1 MITST
6 LGRMATADKLSV
18 QQLKQAVQ
26 DGTVPAYIGIP
37 LIQEKMKQAQQAT
50 ASQAG
55 QAPQQPPIAD
65 QILEQA
71 NGVSALPSNMPMQY
85 AHGGI
90 IHMATGGYDPMAMAR
105 SFTRDD
111 EEPEDM
117 DFLNSLGVD
126 ELPETQEPEE
136 EPELQGIQSDAGGIS
151 DLTPVSALAY
161 AAPYAATRQADQVT
175 VKQEGEPAQTVRKE
189 TARVERPAAA
199 RDLERLALAEGEKY
213 KLNPALIKHVMFK
226 ETGGLKDKA
235 NAVSPAGAMGVMQ
248 LMPATAKELG
258 VKDPFDPVQNIEG
271 GVKYLAQMQN
281 KYGDPKLAAIAYN
294 WGPGRTDRWLAQ
306 GGDFSKL
313 PKETQGYVKGMAEG
327 GMTDDE
333 DTDGLTVDLN
343 DLDQMAA
350 FDTNQ
355 LADVADD
362 GIVSQFKSPPPKKE
376 STVGKILED
385 TGISGLTNKAKELYY
400 KSREGEK
407 REQMAEEMA
416 PGMLEKLT
424 PEERARRKKNTKQL
438 LENPKNAKVLSQK
451 ELADLFEK
459 GYSDLPKQTDQSL
472 LNEADRSLRAQP
484 ATSDSNNAS
493 AKEPVKE
500 LLPPQM
506 SLRTAEND
514 EEIRR
519 SLAAQPEV
527 VKKEAAEKPS
537 DRAGYD
543 ELKQYFT
550 KGIAGLEDQKKI
562 NAYMALLAGGLGIMG
577 GSSPH
582 AAVNIGQGAQAGIGA
597 YLTGSKDIAAQNAA
611 MMQGRLG
618 LEKYQSLRDIQA
630 EQIKSREA
638 YHAEAEQRRRE
649 LAAATDARMREIA
662 KGNLEQKQH
671 LLEEKQFARG
681 EAAKAQ
687 AARQIEAMEQHAR
700 VNARLAAQTLI
711 NKNPTLQFDAAQAQQ
726 LQSDLENKAM
736 AGLYNNPAYLAQHKI
751 LNPEFKPGQIDM
763 SSDLD
768 SILKKYKR

>member
-65 QILEQA
+65 QILSQA
-71 NGVSALPSNMPMQY
+71 DGVSALPSNMPTQY

-117 DFLNSLGVD
+117 DFLNSLGAD

-226 ETGGLKDKA
+226 ETGGIKDRA
-235 NAVSPAGAMGVMQ
+235 NAVSPAGAIGVMQ
-248 LMPATAKELG
+248 LMPGTARDLG
-258 VKDPFDPVQNIEG
+258 VKDPYDPVQNIEG
-271 GVKYLAQMQN
+271 GVKYLAQMQR
-281 KYGDPKLAAIAYN
+281 KYDDPKLAAIAYN

-313 PKETQGYVKGMAEG
+313 PKETQSYIKGLAKG
-327 GMTDDE
+327 GMTDD
-333 DTDGLTVDLN
+333 DTDGMTVDVSG
-343 DLDQMAA
+343 DDYR
-350 FDTNQ
+350 DIP
-355 LADVADD
+355 DV
-362 GIVSQFKSPPPKKE
+362 VSQYVDPLGAPDYTTEGSDIKNLLKQRVEVGKEYKPGVGEITGYEVVPSKKGYDRAKSQGVGKPVPKNLPEPVPLKKEAKPSAEVVNAPPKWTPQSEDLQRGIE
-376 STVGKILED
+376 S
-385 TGISGLTNKAKELYY
+385 
-400 KSREGEK
+400 
-407 REQMAEEMA
+407 
-416 PGMLEKLT
+416 
-424 PEERARRKKNTKQL
+424 
-438 LENPKNAKVLSQK
+438 
-451 ELADLFEK
+451 
-459 GYSDLPKQTDQSL
+459 
-472 LNEADRSLRAQP
+472 LNE
-484 ATSDSNNAS
+484 
-493 AKEPVKE
+493 EPVKKE
-500 LLPPQM
+500 
-506 SLRTAEND
+506 
-514 EEIRR
+514 
-519 SLAAQPEV
+519 PE
-527 VKKEAAEKPS
+527 KKEAEKAAGRS
-537 DRAGYD
+537 GYD
-543 ELKQYFT
+543 ELKEYIS
-550 KGIAGLEDQKKI
+550 KGIEGLADQKKI
-562 NAYMALLAGGLGIMG
+562 NAYLALLSGGLGIAG
-577 GSSPH
+577 GTSPY
-582 AAVNIGQGAQAGIGA
+582 ALTNIGQGAQAGVQTYMAGN
-597 YLTGSKDIAAQNAA
+597 KDIAAQQAA

-649 LAAATDARMREIA
+649 LAAQTDARMREIA

-671 LLEEKQFARG
+671 LLEEKQYARG

-711 NKNPTLQFDAAQAQQ
+711 SKNPNLTYDAAQAQQ

-736 AGLYNNPAYLAQHKI
+736 AKLYANPAYMAQHHI
-751 LNPEFKPGQIDM
+751 LNPDFKPGQIDL
-763 SSDLD
+763 SEDVNSLVD
-768 SILKKYKR
+768 KYKPKNKG